1 MKFTDRPKWKRIL
14 LAVICLIGLLAAA
27 GGSFAAYTSQA
38 FQRGVARNRDTET
51 IRFTSNYMQSCAL
64 GTAPASYSGRTVLFS
79 ESEKNNSSLSIDLY
93 VYNYANGN
101 TNLVSQKDITY
112 DLKVTFKGGSGTGSQ
127 YKVDQSDEAVSSG
140 AKADATGSESSVFTY
155 TISNKTLTGRAA
167 NFHKYTLT
175 FPGSDLDKLKITA
188 VATPRNVSVTN
199 NQILAAVIAPCTGS
213 TTQTFSYEGK
223 FIDESSSTTPAEY
236 MGFNYEVSISSGTA
250 NATLKW
256 DSSVVEIDKFFLENN
271 NLTATSSTGTGEN
284 WLEVTFPMDQ
294 SKGTGDYLIPF
305 YIADK
310 DNIPDSWAGMKNMIT
325 FSAEQT
331 QDQT

>member
-1 MKFTDRPKWKRIL
+1 MKFTDRPKWKRIV

-51 IRFTSNYMQSCAL
+51 IRFTSNYMQSCAQN
-64 GTAPASYSGRTVLFS
+64 TAAASYAGRTVLFG
-79 ESEKNNSSLSIDLY
+79 ESEKNNTSLDIDLY

-112 DLKVTFKGGSGTGSQ
+112 NLTVTFRGGSGNSSSYT
-127 YKVDQSDEAVSSG
+127 VRESDETAQAGTNTAADESEANAV
-140 AKADATGSESSVFTY
+140 TY
-155 TISNKTLTGRAA
+155 TISNKTLTGRAP

-188 VATPRNVSVTN
+188 TAIPTNVAVTN

-250 NATLKW
+250 TATLKW
-256 DSSVVEIDKFFLENN
+256 DSSIVEIDKFFLENN
-271 NLTATSSTGTGEN
+271 KLTAASSTENGTN

-294 SKGTGDYLIPF
+294 SSGTGDYLIPF

-310 DNIPDSWAGMKNMIT
+310 NKIPASWAGMKNVIT
-325 FSAEQT
+325 FKAEQT